1 MIPKSTRPREII
13 YFFFLPIQT
22 IDKGD
27 VYCFMAQDDFSQYVF
42 SLGIEQFIS
51 QDVFLRQIRAL
62 LFHKNFKQPKQM
74 PFTIV
79 VQSAVK
85 EIEKEIIELIKDKN
99 GSVIFNDD
107 LLEKNISDFAEDFY
121 NNIGNKK

>member
-22 IDKGD
+22 IDKGV

-42 SLGIEQFIS
+42 SLGIEQVIS
-51 QDVFLRQIRAL
+51 KDVFLRQIKVL
-62 LFHKNFKQPKQM
+62 LLDEKFKQPNQL
-74 PFTIV
+74 PFRIV
-79 VQSAVK
+79 VQSAAK
-85 EIEKEIIELIKDKN
+85 EIEKEIIVLIKDKN
-99 GSVIFNDD
+99 GSVIFDDD